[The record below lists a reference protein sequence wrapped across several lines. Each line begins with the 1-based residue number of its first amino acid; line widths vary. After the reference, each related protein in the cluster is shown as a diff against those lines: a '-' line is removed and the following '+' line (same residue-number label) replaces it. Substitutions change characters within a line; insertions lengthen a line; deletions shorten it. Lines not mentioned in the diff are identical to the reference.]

1 MNDFDATVALV
12 RQALAGLPDAM
23 TGQ

>member
-12 RQALAGLPDAM
+12 RESLAGLPDAM
-23 TGQ
+23 MGR